1 MGLFVGGT
9 GDANKIDDY
18 EEGTWTAVI
27 KSGSNTITQTSGSPQ
42 FTYTKIGNMV
52 YVNFK
57 TGGCTTAGTTG
68 GDFSIQGLPFTSIAS
83 QRHIGSIIN
92 NWGSGI
98 QLSTNF
104 VYVHINALE
113 TTVHPYKK
121 DPTSAGGNYG
131 HAQVTGVGNS
141 SHMQWSCVY
150 QTT

>member
-57 TGGCTTAGTTG
+57 TGGCTTA
-68 GDFSIQGLPFTSIAS
+68 
-83 QRHIGSIIN
+83 
-92 NWGSGI
+92 
-98 QLSTNF
+98 
-104 VYVHINALE
+104 
-113 TTVHPYKK
+113 
-121 DPTSAGGNYG
+121 
-131 HAQVTGVGNS
+131 
-141 SHMQWSCVY
+141 
-150 QTT
+150 